1 MDQIQSGI
9 PGFVPTWKGKPTT
22 KEYNAT
28 TVFVDHASK
37 WIFLNLHE
45 STGAEEAV
53 NAKLCFERAIES
65 CGVKAKQ
72 FRTDNGVFAS
82 KDFKNAVEALN
93 QHVSFCGPYAHHQ
106 NGVAERAI
114 RSITEKARKILL
126 NAMSQWPDVVKVEL
140 WTMALRYAVDIH
152 NATPSENGLS
162 PEDIFT
168 GQKLDSRLQDF
179 HTFGSPV
186 FVLHPIL
193 ANGKQ
198 LPKWKPRSRMGMYLG
213 SSPHHART
221 VPLVLNLRS
230 GLVLPQ
236 VAFALSAPHTQ
247 KAAGWLCFGTGRLL
261 A

>member
-1 MDQIQSGI
+1 M
-9 PGFVPTWKGKPTT
+9 
-22 KEYNAT
+22 
-28 TVFVDHASK
+28 
-37 WIFLNLHE
+37 
-45 STGAEEAV
+45 
-53 NAKLCFERAIES
+53 
-65 CGVKAKQ
+65 KAKQ

-82 KDFKNAVEALN
+82 KVFKNAVEALN

-114 RSITEKARKILL
+114 RSITEKAQKILL
-126 NAMSQWPDVVKVEL
+126 TAMSQWPDVVTVKM

-213 SSPHHART
+213 SSPPSFKDR
-221 VPLVLNLRS
+221 
-230 GLVLPQ
+230 
-236 VAFALSAPHTQ
+236 ALSTKSEVRAGFAAVPRCLQQQIYDSGVESQ
-247 KAAGWLCFGTGRLL
+247 K
-261 A
+261 

>member
-1 MDQIQSGI
+1 MIRTAPGFSRIESFNNQLDQPTLEPGGTGTSQGIVEYTMSKIQREFLYLHRRLGHMAFQHMQKLARLGILPKKFANVTMQRCRHCQEGAQTKRPVVELPGHIKTDCLAPGKCFSVDQIQSGI

-22 KEYNAT
+22 KEYNAA

-114 RSITEKARKILL
+114 
-126 NAMSQWPDVVKVEL
+126 
-140 WTMALRYAVDIH
+140 
-152 NATPSENGLS
+152 
-162 PEDIFT
+162 
-168 GQKLDSRLQDF
+168 
-179 HTFGSPV
+179 
-186 FVLHPIL
+186 
-193 ANGKQ
+193 
-198 LPKWKPRSRMGMYLG
+198 
-213 SSPHHART
+213 
-221 VPLVLNLRS
+221 
-230 GLVLPQ
+230 
-236 VAFALSAPHTQ
+236 
-247 KAAGWLCFGTGRLL
+247 
-261 A
+261 